1 MGVATEIRKAM
12 PTCGRCVNCKI
23 VYWSDDID
31 PKKNQKANLIK
42 TFDGEYY
49 FMVRCSWLKI
59 PVAEPQ
65 FLLGCEGKIL
75 QKNNNGEEND

>member
-1 MGVATEIRKAM
+1 MGVGAEIRENK
-12 PTCGRCVNCKI
+12 PTCGNCINCKI

-42 TFDGEYY
+42 TLGGSYY

-59 PVAEPQ
+59 PVSEPLY
-65 FLLGCEGKIL
+65 LLGCEGKIL
-75 QKNNNGEEND
+75 QNRGE